1 MALMQRLQA
10 QAMRAYVEVMMGVIG
25 RGLVAVAHEDAEV
38 ARELRGFPDQMV
50 LQFMVLPDG
59 PSFAL
64 RVVDG
69 RFQLLRERPQRVDLG
84 ICFKHVTHAFL
95 VFSFQEST
103 AQAFAHDRMYVTGDI
118 SLAIRL
124 VRCLTRMEA
133 LILPAAIARLA
144 VKRYPEISFIAKVQ
158 AAGKIYGR
166 LAYNMTRGE

>member
-10 QAMRAYVEVMMGVIG
+10 KAIRAYVELMMGVIG
-25 RGLVAVAHEDAEV
+25 RGLVAVSLEDAEV
-38 ARELRGFPDQMV
+38 ARELRGFPEQMV
-50 LQFMVLPDG
+50 MQFMVLPDG

-64 RVVDG
+64 RVEGG
-69 RFQLLRERPQRVDLG
+69 RFHLLHERPQRVDLG
-84 ICFKHVTHAFL
+84 ICFKHMTHAFL

-133 LILPAAIARLA
+133 LILPKMVARLA
-144 VKRYPEISFIAKVQ
+144 VKRYPEMSFIDKWQ